1 MLIYANRDAVEAWSG
16 EEAPDNVDI
25 LIRRASAL
33 VGVATRMARYEVTPA
48 GLPAD
53 DDQAEAMR
61 DAVCA
66 QVTVWDKAGIDPTA
80 VETEARV
87 SKTSMDGAS
96 FEYDRAT
103 ELSERTRVAS
113 TLCEES
119 YDILRLA
126 GLIGGHPW
134 QR

>member
-25 LIRRASAL
+25 LIRRASAM
-33 VGVATRMARYEVTPA
+33 VGVATRMARYKVTPA

-66 QVTVWDKAGIDPTA
+66 QVSVWDAADIDPTA
-80 VETEARV
+80 VETEAQV

-96 FEYDRAT
+96 FEYDRAA

>member
-1 MLIYANRDAVEAWSG
+1 MLIYANRDAVEKWTG
-16 EEAPDNVDI
+16 QDAPDNWERLVK
-25 LIRRASAL
+25 RASTM

-48 GLPAD
+48 GLPSD

-66 QVTVWDKAGIDPTA
+66 QVSVWDKAGVDPTA
-80 VETEARV
+80 PATEARV

-103 ELSERTRVAS
+103 ETSERTRVAN

-119 YDILRLA
+119 YDILRLN

>member
-1 MLIYANRDAVEAWSG
+1 MLIYANRDAVEKWTG
-16 EEAPDNVDI
+16 QNAPDNWERLVK
-25 LIRRASAL
+25 RASTM

-66 QVTVWDKAGIDPTA
+66 QVSAWDKAGIDPA
-80 VETEARV
+80 APETEARV

-96 FEYDRAT
+96 FEYDRAA
-103 ELSERTRVAS
+103 EASERTRVAT

>member
-1 MLIYANRDAVEAWSG
+1 MLIYANRDAVEAWSR
-16 EEAPDNVDI
+16 EEAPDNVDV
-25 LIRRASAL
+25 LIRRASAM

-53 DDQAEAMR
+53 DDQADAMR

-80 VETEARV
+80 VETEGRV

-96 FEYDRAT
+96 FEYDRAA

-119 YDILRLA
+119 YDLLRLA
-126 GLIGGHPW
+126 GLIGGRPW

>member
-1 MLIYANRDAVEAWSG
+1 MLIYANRDAVEAWTG
-16 EEAPDNVDI
+16 EPAPDNWERLVK
-25 LIRRASAL
+25 RASTM

-61 DAVCA
+61 NAVCA
-66 QVTVWDKAGIDPTA
+66 QVQVWDGAGIDPTA
-80 VETEARV
+80 PATEARV

-96 FEYDRAT
+96 LEYDRAT
-103 ELSERTRVAS
+103 ESTERTRIAS
-113 TLCEES
+113 TLCEEA

>member
-1 MLIYANRDAVEAWSG
+1 MLIYANADAVEAWSG
-16 EEAPDNVDI
+16 EPAPDNVEA
-25 LIRRASAL
+25 LIRRASSM
-33 VGVATRMARYEVTPA
+33 VGVATRIARYAVTPA

-53 DDQAEAMR
+53 DDQAEAMSN
-61 DAVCA
+61 AVCA
-66 QVTVWDKAGIDPTA
+66 QVTVWDTAGIDPTA
-80 VETEARV
+80 PATEARV

-96 FEYDRAT
+96 FEYDRAA
-103 ELSERTRVAS
+103 ELSDRARVAD

>member
-1 MLIYANRDAVEAWSG
+1 MLIYANRDAVEKWTG
-16 EEAPDNVDI
+16 QDAPDNWERLVK
-25 LIRRASAL
+25 RASTM

-66 QVTVWDKAGIDPTA
+66 QVSVWDKSDIDPTA
-80 VETEARV
+80 PVTEAWV

-103 ELSERTRVAS
+103 ETSERTRVAN